1 MLEKFIVEQTVSA
14 KVKKITSSQAE
25 VVDDVVVVEEPLEIQ
40 LSFVNSGRRVVRSVS
55 ITMRTPGQDNEL
67 AVGFLYTEGILEN
80 PADVE
85 EVCELENN
93 KICVVLRDAIKVDFN
108 QLSRHFYTSSSCGV
122 CGKTSLEALKM
133 GNAQPFKGATPI
145 LEQDFICK
153 MPTLLRKH
161 QQTFA
166 KTGGLHAAALFNTS
180 GKIQLSN
187 EDVGR
192 HNAVDKVAGSILLD
206 SSLDPAESIL
216 MVSGRTSY
224 EILQK
229 SIRAGIP
236 FVAAVGAPSSLAVEL
251 ANVFNVTLLGFLSEQ
266 RFNVYSAP
274 ERVLAITS

>member
-1 MLEKFIVEQTVSA
+1 MEQTVTA

-40 LSFVNSGRRVVRSVS
+40 LSFVNGGRRVIRSVS
-55 ITMRTPGQDNEL
+55 VTMRTPGKDNEL
-67 AVGFLYTEGILEN
+67 AVGFLYTEGILKN
-80 PADVE
+80 PEDVE
-85 EVCELENN
+85 EVSELENN

-145 LEQDFICK
+145 LEQGFICK

-166 KTGGLHAAALFNTS
+166 RTGGLHAAALFNTS

>member
-1 MLEKFIVEQTVSA
+1 MEQTVTA

-40 LSFVNSGRRVVRSVS
+40 LSFVNSGMRVVRSVS
-55 ITMRTPGQDNEL
+55 ITMRTPGQDEEL
-67 AVGFLYTEGILEN
+67 AVGFLYTEGILKN
-80 PADVE
+80 PEDVE
-85 EVCELENN
+85 EVSELENN

-108 QLSRHFYTSSSCGV
+108 QLSRHFCTSSSCGV

-133 GNAQPFKGATPI
+133 GNAQPFIGATPI
-145 LEQDFICK
+145 LEQGFICE
-153 MPTLLRKH
+153 MPNLLRKH

-251 ANVFNVTLLGFLSEQ
+251 ANVFNVTLLGFLSEE

-274 ERVLAITS
+274 ERVLAITAQV

>member
-1 MLEKFIVEQTVSA
+1 MEQTVTA

-40 LSFVNSGRRVVRSVS
+40 LSFMNNGMRVVRSVS
-55 ITMRTPGQDNEL
+55 ITMRTPGQDEEL
-67 AVGFLYTEGILEN
+67 AVGFLYTEGILQN

-93 KICVVLRDAIKVDFN
+93 KVCVVLRDTIKVDFN

-133 GNAQPFKGATPI
+133 GNAQPFIGATPI
-145 LEQDFICK
+145 LEQGFICE
-153 MPTLLRKH
+153 MHTLLRKH

-251 ANVFNVTLLGFLSEQ
+251 ANVFNVTLLGFLTEQ

>member
-1 MLEKFIVEQTVSA
+1 MEQTVTA

-40 LSFVNSGRRVVRSVS
+40 LSFVNGGRRVIRSVS
-55 ITMRTPGQDNEL
+55 VTMRTPGKDNEL
-67 AVGFLYTEGILEN
+67 AVGFLYTEGILKN
-80 PADVE
+80 PEDVE
-85 EVCELENN
+85 EVSELENN

-133 GNAQPFKGATPI
+133 GNAQPFIGATPI
-145 LEQDFICK
+145 LEQGFICK

-180 GKIQLSN
+180 CKIQLSN

-192 HNAVDKVAGSILLD
+192 HNAVDKVAGLILLD

-251 ANVFNVTLLGFLSEQ
+251 ANVFNVTLLGFLSEE

-274 ERVLAITS
+274 ERVLAITAQA

>member
-1 MLEKFIVEQTVSA
+1 MEQTVRT
-14 KVKKITSSQAE
+14 KVKKITSSEEE

-40 LSFVNSGRRVVRSVS
+40 LSFVNGGRRVIRSVS
-55 ITMRTPGQDNEL
+55 VTMRTPGKDNEL
-67 AVGFLYTEGILEN
+67 AVGFLYTEGILKN
-80 PADVE
+80 PEDVE
-85 EVCELENN
+85 EVSELENN

-133 GNAQPFKGATPI
+133 GNAQPFIGATPI
-145 LEQDFICK
+145 LEQGFICK

-180 GKIQLSN
+180 CKIQLSN

-251 ANVFNVTLLGFLSEQ
+251 ANVFNVTLLGFLSEE

-274 ERVLAITS
+274 ERVLAITAQA

>member
-1 MLEKFIVEQTVSA
+1 MEQTVRT

-40 LSFVNSGRRVVRSVS
+40 LSFVNGGRRVIRSVS
-55 ITMRTPGQDNEL
+55 VTMRTPGKDNEL
-67 AVGFLYTEGILEN
+67 AVGFLYTEGILKN
-80 PADVE
+80 PEDVE
-85 EVCELENN
+85 EVSELENN

-133 GNAQPFKGATPI
+133 GNAQPFIGATPI
-145 LEQDFICK
+145 LEQGFICK

-166 KTGGLHAAALFNTS
+166 RTGGLHAAALFNAS

>member
-1 MLEKFIVEQTVSA
+1 MEQTVRT

-40 LSFVNSGRRVVRSVS
+40 LSFVNGGRRVIRSVS
-55 ITMRTPGQDNEL
+55 VTMRTPGKDNEL
-67 AVGFLYTEGILEN
+67 AVGFLYTEGILQT

-93 KICVVLRDAIKVDFN
+93 KVCVVLRDAIKVDFN

-133 GNAQPFKGATPI
+133 GNAQPFIGATPI
-145 LEQDFICK
+145 LEQGFICK

-166 KTGGLHAAALFNTS
+166 RTGGLHAAALFNTS

-192 HNAVDKVAGSILLD
+192 HNAVDKVAGSVLLD

-251 ANVFNVTLLGFLSEQ
+251 ANVFNVTLLGFLSEE

-274 ERVLAITS
+274 ERVLAITAQA

>member
-1 MLEKFIVEQTVSA
+1 
-14 KVKKITSSQAE
+14 
-25 VVDDVVVVEEPLEIQ
+25 
-40 LSFVNSGRRVVRSVS
+40 
-55 ITMRTPGQDNEL
+55 MRTPGQGQRISCWIPLHGGDSQ
-67 AVGFLYTEGILEN
+67 N
-80 PADVE
+80 PEDVE

-93 KICVVLRDAIKVDFN
+93 KVCVVLRDAIKVDFN

-133 GNAQPFKGATPI
+133 GNAQPFIGATPI
-145 LEQDFICK
+145 LEQGFICK

-166 KTGGLHAAALFNTS
+166 KTGGLHAAALFNAS

-274 ERVLAITS
+274 ERVLALTLKPNNL

>member
-1 MLEKFIVEQTVSA
+1 MEQTVTA

-40 LSFVNSGRRVVRSVS
+40 LSFVNGGKRVIRSVS
-55 ITMRTPGQDNEL
+55 VTMRTPGKDNEL
-67 AVGFLYTEGILEN
+67 AVGFLYTEGILKN
-80 PADVE
+80 PEDVE
-85 EVCELENN
+85 EVSELENN

-145 LEQDFICK
+145 LEQGFICK

-192 HNAVDKVAGSILLD
+192 HNAVDKVAGSVLLD

-251 ANVFNVTLLGFLSEQ
+251 ANVFNVTLLGFLTEQ

>member
-1 MLEKFIVEQTVSA
+1 MEQTVTA

-40 LSFVNSGRRVVRSVS
+40 LSFVNGGRRVIRSVS
-55 ITMRTPGQDNEL
+55 VTMRTPGNDNEL
-67 AVGFLYTEGILEN
+67 AVGFLYTEGILKN
-80 PADVE
+80 PEDVE
-85 EVCELENN
+85 EVSELENN

-133 GNAQPFKGATPI
+133 GNAQPFIGATPI
-145 LEQDFICK
+145 LEQGFICK

-166 KTGGLHAAALFNTS
+166 RTGGLHAAALFNTS

-251 ANVFNVTLLGFLSEQ
+251 ANVFNVTLLGFLSEE

-274 ERVLAITS
+274 ERVLAITAQA

>member
-1 MLEKFIVEQTVSA
+1 MEQTVTA

-40 LSFVNSGRRVVRSVS
+40 LSFVNGGRRVIRSVS
-55 ITMRTPGQDNEL
+55 VTMRTPGKDNEL
-67 AVGFLYTEGILEN
+67 AVGFLYTEGILKN
-80 PADVE
+80 PEDVE
-85 EVCELENN
+85 EVSELENN

-122 CGKTSLEALKM
+122 CGKTSLAALKM

-145 LEQDFICK
+145 LEQGFICK

-236 FVAAVGAPSSLAVEL
+236 FVVAVGAPSSLAVEL
-251 ANVFNVTLLGFLSEQ
+251 ANVFNVTLLGFLSEE

-274 ERVLAITS
+274 ERVLAITAQA

>member
-1 MLEKFIVEQTVSA
+1 
-14 KVKKITSSQAE
+14 
-25 VVDDVVVVEEPLEIQ
+25 
-40 LSFVNSGRRVVRSVS
+40 
-55 ITMRTPGQDNEL
+55 MRTPGKDNEL
-67 AVGFLYTEGILEN
+67 AVGFLYTEGILKN
-80 PADVE
+80 PEDVE
-85 EVCELENN
+85 EVSELENN

-133 GNAQPFKGATPI
+133 GNAQPFIGATPI
-145 LEQDFICK
+145 LEQGFICK

-166 KTGGLHAAALFNTS
+166 RTGGLHAAALFNTS

-251 ANVFNVTLLGFLSEQ
+251 ANVFNVTLLGFLSEE

-274 ERVLAITS
+274 ERVFAITAQA

>member
-1 MLEKFIVEQTVSA
+1 MEQTVTA

-40 LSFVNSGRRVVRSVS
+40 LSFMNSGMRVVRSVS
-55 ITMRTPGQDNEL
+55 ITMRTPGQDEEL
-67 AVGFLYTEGILEN
+67 AVGFLYTEGILQN

-93 KICVVLRDAIKVDFN
+93 KVCVVLRDTIKVDFN

-133 GNAQPFKGATPI
+133 GNAQPFIGATPI
-145 LEQDFICK
+145 LEQGFICE
-153 MPTLLRKH
+153 MPTLLRKY

-251 ANVFNVTLLGFLSEQ
+251 ANVFNVTLLGFLTEQ

>member
-1 MLEKFIVEQTVSA
+1 MEQTVTA

-40 LSFVNSGRRVVRSVS
+40 LSFVNSGMRVVRSVS
-55 ITMRTPGQDNEL
+55 ITMRTPGKDNEL
-67 AVGFLYTEGILEN
+67 AVGFLYTEGILKN
-80 PADVE
+80 PEDVE
-85 EVCELENN
+85 EVSELENN

-145 LEQDFICK
+145 LEQGFICK

-251 ANVFNVTLLGFLSEQ
+251 ANVFNVTLLGFLSEE

-274 ERVLAITS
+274 ERVLAITAQA

>member
-1 MLEKFIVEQTVSA
+1 MEQTVRT

-40 LSFVNSGRRVVRSVS
+40 LSFVNGGRRVIRSVS
-55 ITMRTPGQDNEL
+55 VTMRTPGKDNEL
-67 AVGFLYTEGILEN
+67 AVGFLYTEGILKN
-80 PADVE
+80 PEDVE
-85 EVCELENN
+85 AVSELENN

-133 GNAQPFKGATPI
+133 GNAQPFIGATPI
-145 LEQDFICK
+145 LEQGFICK

-166 KTGGLHAAALFNTS
+166 RTGGLHAAALFNTS

-251 ANVFNVTLLGFLSEQ
+251 ANVFNVTLLGFLSEE

-274 ERVLAITS
+274 ERVLAITAQA

>member
-1 MLEKFIVEQTVSA
+1 
-14 KVKKITSSQAE
+14 
-25 VVDDVVVVEEPLEIQ
+25 
-40 LSFVNSGRRVVRSVS
+40 
-55 ITMRTPGQDNEL
+55 
-67 AVGFLYTEGILEN
+67 
-80 PADVE
+80 
-85 EVCELENN
+85 
-93 KICVVLRDAIKVDFN
+93 
-108 QLSRHFYTSSSCGV
+108 
-122 CGKTSLEALKM
+122 M
-133 GNAQPFKGATPI
+133 GNAQPFIGATPI
-145 LEQDFICK
+145 LEQGFICK

-274 ERVLAITS
+274 ERVLAITAQA

>member
-1 MLEKFIVEQTVSA
+1 MEQTVRT
-14 KVKKITSSQAE
+14 KVKKITSSEEE

-40 LSFVNSGRRVVRSVS
+40 LSFVNGGKRVIRSVS
-55 ITMRTPGQDNEL
+55 VTMRTPGKDNEL
-67 AVGFLYTEGILEN
+67 AVGFLYTEGILKN
-80 PADVE
+80 PEDVE
-85 EVCELENN
+85 EVSELEKN

-122 CGKTSLEALKM
+122 CGKTSLDALKM
-133 GNAQPFKGATPI
+133 GNAQPFIGATPI
-145 LEQDFICK
+145 LEQTFICE
-153 MPTLLRKH
+153 MPALLRKH

-251 ANVFNVTLLGFLSEQ
+251 ANVFNVTLLGFLTEQ

>member
-1 MLEKFIVEQTVSA
+1 MEQTVRA

-25 VVDDVVVVEEPLEIQ
+25 VVDDIVVVEEPLEIQ

-67 AVGFLYTEGILEN
+67 AVGFLYTEGVLQN

-93 KICVVLRDAIKVDFN
+93 KVCVVLRDAIKVDFN

-133 GNAQPFKGATPI
+133 GNAQPFIGATPV
-145 LEQDFICK
+145 LDQRSICE

-166 KTGGLHAAALFNTS
+166 KTGGLHAAALFNAS

-236 FVAAVGAPSSLAVEL
+236 FVAAVGAPSSLAVEV

-274 ERVLAITS
+274 ERVLATTS

>member
-1 MLEKFIVEQTVSA
+1 MEQTVTA

-40 LSFVNSGRRVVRSVS
+40 LSFVNGGRRVIRSVS
-55 ITMRTPGQDNEL
+55 VTMRTPGKDNEL
-67 AVGFLYTEGILEN
+67 AVGFLYTEGILKN
-80 PADVE
+80 PEDVE
-85 EVCELENN
+85 EVSELENN

-133 GNAQPFKGATPI
+133 GNAQPFIGATPI
-145 LEQDFICK
+145 LEQGFICK

-166 KTGGLHAAALFNTS
+166 RTGGLHAAALFNTS

-251 ANVFNVTLLGFLSEQ
+251 ANVFNVTLLGFLTEQ

>member
-1 MLEKFIVEQTVSA
+1 MEQTVTA

-40 LSFVNSGRRVVRSVS
+40 LSFVNGGRRVIRSVS
-55 ITMRTPGQDNEL
+55 VTMRTPGKDNEL
-67 AVGFLYTEGILEN
+67 AVGFLYTEGILKN
-80 PADVE
+80 PEDVE
-85 EVCELENN
+85 EVSELENN

-145 LEQDFICK
+145 LEQGFICK

-251 ANVFNVTLLGFLSEQ
+251 ANVFNVTLLGFLSEE

-274 ERVLAITS
+274 ERVLAITAQA

>member
-1 MLEKFIVEQTVSA
+1 MEQTVTA

-40 LSFVNSGRRVVRSVS
+40 LSFVNGGKRVIRSVS
-55 ITMRTPGQDNEL
+55 VTMRTPGKDNEL
-67 AVGFLYTEGILEN
+67 AVGFLYTEGILKN
-80 PADVE
+80 PEDVE
-85 EVCELENN
+85 EVSELENN

-145 LEQDFICK
+145 LEQGFICK

-274 ERVLAITS
+274 ERVLAITAQA

>member
-1 MLEKFIVEQTVSA
+1 MEQTVRT
-14 KVKKITSSQAE
+14 KVIKITSSQAE

-40 LSFVNSGRRVVRSVS
+40 LSFVNGGRRVIRSVS
-55 ITMRTPGQDNEL
+55 VTMRTPGKDNEL
-67 AVGFLYTEGILEN
+67 AVGFLYTEGILKN
-80 PADVE
+80 PEDVE
-85 EVCELENN
+85 EVSELENN

-133 GNAQPFKGATPI
+133 GNAQPFIGATPI
-145 LEQDFICK
+145 LEQGFICK

-251 ANVFNVTLLGFLSEQ
+251 ANVFNVTLLGFLTEQ

-274 ERVLAITS
+274 ERVLAITAQA

>member
-1 MLEKFIVEQTVSA
+1 MEQTVRT
-14 KVKKITSSQAE
+14 KVIKITSSQAE

-40 LSFVNSGRRVVRSVS
+40 LSFVNGGRRVIRSVS
-55 ITMRTPGQDNEL
+55 VTMRTPGKDNEL
-67 AVGFLYTEGILEN
+67 AVGFLYTEGILKN
-80 PADVE
+80 PEDVE
-85 EVCELENN
+85 EVSELENN

-133 GNAQPFKGATPI
+133 GNAQPFIGATPI
-145 LEQDFICK
+145 LEQGFICK

-166 KTGGLHAAALFNTS
+166 RTGGLHAAALFNTS

-251 ANVFNVTLLGFLSEQ
+251 ANVFNVTLLGFLSEE

>member
-1 MLEKFIVEQTVSA
+1 MEQTVTA

-40 LSFVNSGRRVVRSVS
+40 LSFVNGGKRVIRSVS
-55 ITMRTPGQDNEL
+55 VTMRTPGKDNEL
-67 AVGFLYTEGILEN
+67 AVGFLYTEGILKN
-80 PADVE
+80 PEDVE
-85 EVCELENN
+85 EVSELENN

-145 LEQDFICK
+145 LEQGFICK

-192 HNAVDKVAGSILLD
+192 HNAVDKVAGSVLLD

-251 ANVFNVTLLGFLSEQ
+251 ANVFNVTLLGFLSEE

-274 ERVLAITS
+274 ERVLAITAQA